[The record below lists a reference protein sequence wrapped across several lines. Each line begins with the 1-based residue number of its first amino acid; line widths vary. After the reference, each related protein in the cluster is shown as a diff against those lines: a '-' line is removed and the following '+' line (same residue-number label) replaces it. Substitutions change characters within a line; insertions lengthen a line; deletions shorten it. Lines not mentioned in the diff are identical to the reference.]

1 MKPHFLPAQGLQR
14 GVSLLEVMIAV
25 VILSFG
31 LLGLAGLQV
40 TSLRNNQS
48 AMERSLAVIHSYS
61 IIDAMRADRRNAM
74 AGAFN
79 LDLDENPPAGNS
91 FAAAQLSA
99 WRTRLASNEGL
110 GAGTSGAVSCDGA
123 VCSITVRWDD
133 ERGIGGNDEQTLST
147 QIQL

>member
-61 IIDAMRADRRNAM
+61 IIDAMRADRNNATT
-74 AGAFN
+74 GAFN
-79 LDLDENPPAGNS
+79 LGLEDDAPSGSS
-91 FAAAQLSA
+91 FAATQLA
-99 WRTRLASNEGL
+99 EWRTLLTETLGEGASGSVNCN
-110 GAGTSGAVSCDGA
+110 GADC
-123 VCSITVRWDD
+123 TVIIRWND
-133 ERGIGGNDEQTLST
+133 ERGLDGSATQNLST
-147 QIQL
+147 QAQL